1 MFWNISLQVKL
12 FADALDSGSFDKH
25 SSPLIIQ
32 AGSFETHP
40 LHHFLILTI
49 SIILIIIIIFIS
61 PPHPTPPHPQ
71 SVRGGVK
78 LHINVYWL
86 PTVSNKKWDL
96 LGQKARGPSIY
107 SKSEPKL
114 SKAPPTG
121 DLFASRLPFSDL
133 IGFSS
138 SSSTPTSFFAS
149 RIWLWNHLRMAW
161 CNSLQV
167 VPNNY

>member
-40 LHHFLILTI
+40 VHHFLILTI
-49 SIILIIIIIFIS
+49 SIITHLILI
-61 PPHPTPPHPQ
+61 PHPPHPQ

-96 LGQKARGPSIY
+96 LGQKGRGPSIY

-121 DLFASRLPFSDL
+121 DLFASWLPFSYL

-138 SSSTPTSFFAS
+138 SSSFTPLPILFCIA
-149 RIWLWNHLRMAW
+149 HLTVVS
-161 CNSLQV
+161 SLNGV
-167 VPNNY
+167 M